1 MHKKLLLVVEQRGAK
16 QVVIYDKL
24 LFFSRYERS
33 RNKNSRL
40 LLYKSLRI
48 MIVFVSLGGT
58 MVAAIDMLIER
69 GVTSKQI
76 KVVSSSKPPYAS
88 VT

>member
-1 MHKKLLLVVEQRGAK
+1 VHKKLLLVVEQRGAK

-58 MVAAIDMLIER
+58 MVAAIDLLIER
-69 GVTSKQI
+69 GVTNKQI

>member
-58 MVAAIDMLIER
+58 MVAAIDLLIER

-76 KVVSSSKPPYAS
+76 KVVSLSKPPYAS

>member
-1 MHKKLLLVVEQRGAK
+1 VHKKLLLVVEQRGAK

-48 MIVFVSLGGT
+48 MVTFVSLGGT
-58 MVAAIDMLIER
+58 MVAAIDLLIER

-76 KVVSSSKPPYAS
+76 KVVSLSKPPYAS

>member
-1 MHKKLLLVVEQRGAK
+1 MVEQRGAK
-16 QVVIYDKL
+16 QVAIYDKL
-24 LFFSRYERS
+24 LFFSRYEMS
-33 RNKNSRL
+33 RNENSRL

-48 MIVFVSLGGT
+48 MVKFVSLGGT
-58 MVAAIDMLIER
+58 MVAAIDLLIER

>member
-48 MIVFVSLGGT
+48 MVTFVSLGGT
-58 MVAAIDMLIER
+58 MVAAIDLLIER

-76 KVVSSSKPPYAS
+76 KVVSLSKPPYAS

>member
-1 MHKKLLLVVEQRGAK
+1 MVEQRGAK

-48 MIVFVSLGGT
+48 MVTFVSLGGT
-58 MVAAIDMLIER
+58 MVAAIDLLIER

-76 KVVSSSKPPYAS
+76 KVVSLSKPRYAS